1 MVNSYGQQF
10 NQSQQYK
17 YIINILCKVGG
28 SVYHTFF
35 SLFDVSSFVVVNGL
49 FDSRY
54 NCCGG
59 DSSSEGCQVAKVHVL

>member
-28 SVYHTFF
+28 SVYHTILMIH
-35 SLFDVSSFVVVNGL
+35 LFLQLYVNGI
-49 FDSRY
+49 
-54 NCCGG
+54 
-59 DSSSEGCQVAKVHVL
+59 A